1 MINCDVNENDNDI
14 IDHIN
19 KTCIDQDVDVETN
32 IENIGC
38 LGKTMLLCNRQHLSN
53 ILASIYQK
61 VKQHWGWVEKK
72 RCLYKSKREDN
83 FP

>member
-32 IENIGC
+32 IENVGC

-53 ILASIYQK
+53 I
-61 VKQHWGWVEKK
+61 
-72 RCLYKSKREDN
+72 
-83 FP
+83 